1 MKHLEILGFAG
12 SSYVRTAR
20 MVCEEKRV
28 DYQLLPLEF
37 GQDSHRAMHP
47 FLRMPVVRVGKNTL
61 YETLAIA
68 TYINEAFDGPRLA
81 PKDAMGRAQML
92 QWISTCADY
101 LYKDVV
107 KAALKD
113 GGATADELA
122 AARRGLEVVDR
133 QLDGNP
139 FLLGSEIYLC
149 DLFLAPM
156 VAFAKAR
163 KDQAALF
170 RGLNGIAAWHDR
182 LSSRASFSATQP

>member
-1 MKHLEILGFAG
+1 MKHVEILGFAG
-12 SSYVRTAR
+12 STYVRTAR
-20 MVCEEKRV
+20 MVCEEKHV

-37 GQDSHRAMHP
+37 GQDSHRTLHP

-81 PKDAMGRAQML
+81 PKEAMGRAQML
-92 QWISTCADY
+92 QWISACSDY
-101 LYKDVV
+101 LYEDLV
-107 KAALKD
+107 KAALKPD
-113 GGATADELA
+113 GASADESA
-122 AARRGLEVVDR
+122 AARRGLEIVNR

-156 VAFAKAR
+156 VAFAQRR
-163 KDQAALF
+163 KDQRELF
-170 RGLNGIAAWHDR
+170 RGLKGLAAWHDR
-182 LSSRASFSATQP
+182 LSSRASFTATQP